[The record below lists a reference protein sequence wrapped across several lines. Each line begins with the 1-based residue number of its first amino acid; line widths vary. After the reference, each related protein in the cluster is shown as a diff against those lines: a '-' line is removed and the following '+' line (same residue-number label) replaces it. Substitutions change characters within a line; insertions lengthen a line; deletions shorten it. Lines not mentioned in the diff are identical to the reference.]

1 MTVRPKAEAGKAG
14 SVGAPMPGLVVEVRA
29 KVGQQVKK
37 GQPLLVLSAM
47 KMVRVFSRGRGVADR
62 VEKCREVPYI
72 FDRCV
77 SSPVHALHQKSQQR
91 TQEVSVAAPK
101 AGVLKSLPINV
112 GDNVAGGDLVAE
124 IE

>member
-47 KMVRVFSRGRGVADR
+47 KM
-62 VEKCREVPYI
+62 
-72 FDRCV
+72 
-77 SSPVHALHQKSQQR
+77 
-91 TQEVSVAAPK
+91 EVSVAAPK
-101 AGVLKSLPINV
+101 PGKLVALPINV

>member
-1 MTVRPKAEAGKAG
+1 MRNVKIKDKKANVKITVRPKAEAGKAG

-29 KVGQQVKK
+29 KIGQQVKK

-47 KMVRVFSRGRGVADR
+47 KM
-62 VEKCREVPYI
+62 
-72 FDRCV
+72 
-77 SSPVHALHQKSQQR
+77 
-91 TQEVSVAAPK
+91 EVSVAAPK
-101 AGVLKSLPINV
+101 AGKLVALPINV